1 MSPPDEP
8 SADSRKL
15 DDIGRRLEQLEQRA
29 EASGRIPKRVPAVPN
44 TALGSALRLSTE
56 FVAALVVGGG
66 MGWLVDRWLGSAPIG
81 LLVFLALGIA
91 AGFLEVFRVAWQM
104 QAKSAELAKN
114 APAAPAQDDEG

>member
-8 SADSRKL
+8 SIDSRKL

-29 EASGRIPKRVPAVPN
+29 EASGTIPRKKPAVPN

-66 MGWLVDRWLGSAPIG
+66 LGWLLDEWWGTRPFAF
-81 LLVFLALGIA
+81 LVFLGLGIA

-104 QAKSAELAKN
+104 QAKSAELVKN
-114 APAAPAQDDEG
+114 SPAMPVSDDED

>member
-29 EASGRIPKRVPAVPN
+29 EASGTIPKRTPAVPN

-66 MGWLVDRWLGSAPIG
+66 LGWLLDNWWGTRPFAFLAC
-81 LLVFLALGIA
+81 LALGIA

-104 QAKSAELAKN
+104 QAKTAELAKN
-114 APAAPAQDDEG
+114 APALPAQDDED